1 MATYHNVRR
10 SAATKVSNKDVVIR
24 NPRSNRDK
32 RTLLLKNLNLIDKN
46 MLDLCKT
53 NNNDTELDCYLCFV
67 VEPSSSSKNNQ
78 LISIETDTV
87 PSLIP
92 IRIAA
97 IDERI
102 LDTEFFLPILI
113 VQNEE
118 WRETF
123 ENFFTPQVSKCR
135 YPLFRHNEKILIRD
149 QQLTEMKSIY
159 DIDILD
165 VYFQTLSTSLS
176 VYYSEKDTNNN
187 EKLLKYIW
195 ILLRTIRYVMITK
208 MKNEQLAK
216 TQELDKNIEELHILI
231 RNRDKSVDDANQ
243 YKQYISKLHPS
254 DYYYLLYNLMILYP
268 EDVHKSSLMKM
279 DIILLGKRKKIMNI
293 TINNK
298 QSQYLMIRTK
308 EVF

>member
-10 SAATKVSNKDVVIR
+10 SAATKVSNENVIIR
-24 NPRSNRDK
+24 NPRSNQDK
-32 RTLLLKNLNLIDKN
+32 RKLLLKKLNLIDKK

-53 NNNDTELDCYLCFV
+53 DKNETELNCYLCFV
-67 VEPSSSSKNNQ
+67 VEPPSSSKYNQ

-87 PSLIP
+87 PSLVP

-97 IDERI
+97 LDEYI
-102 LDTEFFLPILI
+102 LDTQFFLPILV

-123 ENFFTPQVSKCR
+123 ADFFPPPVSKCR
-135 YPLFRHNEKILIRD
+135 YPLVRRDEKILIRD
-149 QQLTEMKSIY
+149 QQYYEMKAIY

-176 VYYSEKDTNNN
+176 VYYSEKDINNN
-187 EKLLKYIW
+187 DKLSKYIW

-208 MKNEQLAK
+208 MKNEKIAK
-216 TQELDKNIEELHILI
+216 EQELDKHIEELHTLI
-231 RNRDKSVDDANQ
+231 RNRDKSLDDANQ

-279 DIILLGKRKKIMNI
+279 DIILLGKRKN
-293 TINNK
+293 NNK
-298 QSQYLMIRTK
+298 QQTITI
-308 EVF
+308 FND